1 MKVVQGGKSRSEGRR
16 VPTLEEV
23 QYWQESTRKMGYRP
37 DRLAGPD
44 LLIDAW
50 ELRLVTSIARYR
62 KMVSLDAPEIVL
74 RNELGMMS
82 KYLAGVLGIEDI
94 ENFQLPSHAE
104 LKDG

>member
-1 MKVVQGGKSRSEGRR
+1 MHR
-16 VPTLEEV
+16 L
-23 QYWQESTRKMGYRP
+23 RP
-37 DRLAGPD
+37 R
-44 LLIDAW
+44 LIDAW
-50 ELRLVTSIARYR
+50 ELRLVTSIAR